1 MRRLSIAS
9 MVVFGWLVLAVA
21 LDRLVV
27 APGCAACVQAAALE
41 VKLRVP
47 SAEITYP
54 TVSVLVLLVLPLI
67 LFAAAMVPWRD
78 LRSRQAWSH
87 AVESWWEPT
96 FWLLMAL
103 VLTVC
108 AESAYVLARAYLP
121 QPVTAMMQ
129 QFALVGTF
137 SVHVPGYAPVTPLA
151 ISASLAGLVGLAI
164 GAYLFLQNG
173 LNGVMRWF
181 KA

>member
-1 MRRLSIAS
+1 MRRLSIAL

-27 APGCAACVQAAALE
+27 APGCGACVQAAALE

-47 SAEITYP
+47 AVEVTYP
-54 TVSVLVLLVLPLI
+54 TVSVLVLLVLPLM
-67 LFAAAMVPWRD
+67 LLAAAMVPWRD

-96 FWLLMAL
+96 FWLLIAL
-103 VLTVC
+103 ALTAA
-108 AESAYVLARAYLP
+108 AESVYVLARAYLP
-121 QPVTAMMQ
+121 QSVTAMVQ
-129 QFALVGTF
+129 EFALVGTF
-137 SVHVPGYAPVTPLA
+137 SVHVPGYAPVRPLA
-151 ISASLAGLVGLAI
+151 VSASLAGLVGLAI
-164 GAYLFLQNG
+164 GAWLFVQNG